1 MSSGAILWE
10 RIDPQG
16 RRVKLT
22 KERLDDHIQGD
33 HNSKDARYRACIS
46 ELVAGTIEAPLYISK
61 NSPNPDDKRLNY
73 VNLGWAEAEEQGSTL
88 KLIFVVTDSQRE
100 EVVTFFP
107 RRDLKGKG
115 NMRREMV
122 IYDARNPDNKKQD
135 RPG

>member
-1 MSSGAILWE
+1 MPAGWGA
-10 RIDPQG
+10 
-16 RRVKLT
+16 
-22 KERLDDHIQGD
+22 RLDDHIQGD

-73 VNLGWAEAEEQGSTL
+73 VYLEWVEAEEQGSTL